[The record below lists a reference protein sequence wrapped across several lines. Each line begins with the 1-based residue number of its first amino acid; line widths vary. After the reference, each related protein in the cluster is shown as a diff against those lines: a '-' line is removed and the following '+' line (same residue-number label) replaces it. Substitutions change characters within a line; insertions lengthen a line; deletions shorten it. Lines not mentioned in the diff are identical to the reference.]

1 MTVVSSEFESAEIW
15 QQWQWRNAESGR
27 KANRQIRAI
36 FAVVF
41 VAICTML
48 AYQLLSR

>member
-1 MTVVSSEFESAEIW
+1 MTVASSDFEYAERWQEWQRQNAEI
-15 QQWQWRNAESGR
+15 GR
-27 KANRQIRAI
+27 KADRQIRAI

-41 VAICTML
+41 VGICAML